1 MKKLI
6 ALFVAITMAVSL
18 GMDTFALTSDTIIES
33 ETEPSEAQIMQYAL
47 NYMRESQN
55 NQSIEISEFIPL
67 FGLDEE
73 TTGYYVTFNVDGLPA
88 GYLLISLLTSGCPVV
103 ELSFEGA
110 GLLEATMEQATQMS
124 MSAKAENLS
133 TQGRMHFLFQQ
144 ETISI
149 FPYTIRQ
156 KSR

>member
-6 ALFVAITMAVSL
+6 ALFVAITMVISL

-73 TTGYYVTFNVDGLPA
+73 TTGY
-88 GYLLISLLTSGCPVV
+88 
-103 ELSFEGA
+103 
-110 GLLEATMEQATQMS
+110 
-124 MSAKAENLS
+124 
-133 TQGRMHFLFQQ
+133 
-144 ETISI
+144 
-149 FPYTIRQ
+149 
-156 KSR
+156 